1 MKRIVNSFTIV
12 CMIALLISCATTPKA
27 PQPKTFWVDD
37 YFQQD
42 CVITPEPGEN
52 LIKAKVD
59 GVWNEYELVE
69 FPEKFMEWNIEKRIE
84 TLDRFL
90 NMQPPELAGPHNGIV
105 ATFGCKRDDSQFK
118 LNNAVKGMG
127 FLPKAEKLPELIALM
142 EETNDSSFVK
152 KLETLRYFYTN
163 VDSLFDLD
171 RQVSLELYSTPEFE
185 TQSFL
190 NQMTYPVS
198 TIVYLDIPSF
208 KLKTIARLLHP
219 DDPDLT
225 EYERL
230 VVRYIND
237 VHSYFHGKFPRDYP
251 AVIYFVSE
259 IYDNSPGRSDAM
271 GRRIVP

>member
-1 MKRIVNSFTIV
+1 MKKIIYVILF
-12 CMIALLISCATTPKA
+12 LLIFIMLASCTNKQNAEQKS
-27 PQPKTFWVDD
+27 FWIDN

-42 CVITPEPGEN
+42 CAITPQPGDSV
-52 LIKAKVD
+52 IKARVD
-59 GVWNEYELVE
+59 GKWGEFQLVE
-69 FPEKFMEWNIEKRIE
+69 FPDKFMEWDVEKRIE

-90 NMQPPELAGPHNGIV
+90 QMKPPELAGPHNGIV
-105 ATFGCKRDDSQFK
+105 ATYGCKREDSQFK

-127 FLPKAEKLPELIALM
+127 FLPKAEKLPELIKLM
-142 EETNDSSFVK
+142 EDTTDSSFVQ
-152 KLETLRYFYTN
+152 KLEILRYFYTN
-163 VDSLFDLD
+163 IDSLFDLD

-185 TQSFL
+185 TQTFL
-190 NQMTYPVS
+190 NQMTDPSS
-198 TIVYLDIPSF
+198 TIVFLDIPSY

-225 EYERL
+225 EYEKL

-259 IYDNSPGRSDAM
+259 IYDNSPGRRDAM

>member
-1 MKRIVNSFTIV
+1 MKRIVYGVILCSVFVT
-12 CMIALLISCATTPKA
+12 LISCATTQKTQ
-27 PQPKTFWVDD
+27 QPKNFWTDD

-42 CVITPEPGEN
+42 CVITPQPGDEV
-52 LIKAKVD
+52 IKAKID
-59 GVWNEYELVE
+59 GKWNEYQLVE
-69 FPEKFMEWNIEKRIE
+69 FPEKFMEWDIGKRIE
-84 TLDRFL
+84 TLDRFM

-105 ATFGCKRDDSQFK
+105 ATYGYKRDDTQFK

-127 FLPKAEKLPELIALM
+127 FLPKAEKLPEMIKIM
-142 EETNDSSFVK
+142 EDTKDSSFVK
-152 KLETLRYFYTN
+152 KLETLRFFYTH

-171 RQVSLELYSTPEFE
+171 RQVSLELYSVPEFE

-198 TIVYLDIPSF
+198 TIVFLDIPSY
-208 KLKTIARLLHP
+208 KLKTITRLLHP

-225 EYERL
+225 DYEKL

-237 VHSYFHGKFPRDYP
+237 VHSYFHGQFPRDYP
-251 AVIYFVSE
+251 AAIYFVTE
-259 IYDNSPGRSDAM
+259 IFDNSPGRSDAM

>member
-1 MKRIVNSFTIV
+1 MKKILCC
-12 CMIALLISCATTPKA
+12 CMFLSLVILVISCADNHKIVK
-27 PQPKTFWVDD
+27 QNFWIDN
-37 YFQQD
+37 YFKQD
-42 CVITPEPGEN
+42 CVITPQPGESV
-52 LIKAKVD
+52 IKARVD
-59 GVWNEYELVE
+59 GEWKEFNLAE
-69 FPEKFMEWNIEKRIE
+69 FPEKFMEWDVQKRIE

-90 NMQPPELAGPHNGIV
+90 QMKPPELAGPHNGIV
-105 ATFGCKRDDSQFK
+105 ATYGYKREDSQFK

-127 FLPKAEKLPELIALM
+127 FLPKAEKLPELIQLM
-142 EETNDSSFVK
+142 EDTSDSSFVK
-152 KLETLRYFYTN
+152 KLEILRYFYTN

-171 RQVSLELYSTPEFE
+171 RHVSLELYATPEFE
-185 TQSFL
+185 TQTFL
-190 NQMTYPVS
+190 NQMTNPSS
-198 TIVYLDIPSF
+198 TIVFLDIPSY

-225 EYERL
+225 EYEKL

>member
-1 MKRIVNSFTIV
+1 MKKIFYTILA
-12 CMIALLISCATTPKA
+12 ILIFIGAVSCTNTQKN
-27 PQPKTFWVDD
+27 FWEGN
-37 YFQQD
+37 YFHQD
-42 CVITPEPGEN
+42 CVVTPQPGDDV
-52 LIKAKVD
+52 IKAKID

-69 FPEKFMEWNIEKRIE
+69 FPEKFMEWDVQKRIE

-90 NMQPPELAGPHNGIV
+90 QMKPPELAGPHNGIV
-105 ATFGCKRDDSQFK
+105 ATYGFKRGDFQFK

-142 EETNDSSFVK
+142 EATSDSSFFK

-171 RQVSLELYSTPEFE
+171 RQVSLELYATPEFE
-185 TQSFL
+185 TQTFL

-198 TIVYLDIPSF
+198 TIVFLDIPSY

-225 EYERL
+225 DYEEL

-237 VHSYFHGKFPRDYP
+237 VHSYFHGQFPRDYP
-251 AVIYFVSE
+251 AVIYYVCE

>member
-1 MKRIVNSFTIV
+1 M
-12 CMIALLISCATTPKA
+12 SCATTKQVE
-27 PQPKTFWVDD
+27 QPKNFWIDDD
-37 YFQQD
+37 YFHQD
-42 CVITPEPGEN
+42 CVITPQPGDGV
-52 LIKAKVD
+52 IKAKID
-59 GVWNEYELVE
+59 GEWKEYKLVT
-69 FPEKFMEWNIEKRIE
+69 FPDKFMEWNIEKRIE

-105 ATFGCKRDDSQFK
+105 ATYGYERDDSQFK

-152 KLETLRYFYTN
+152 KLETLRYFYSN

-190 NQMTYPVS
+190 NQMTHPVS
-198 TIVYLDIPSF
+198 TIVYLDIPSY
-208 KLKTIARLLHP
+208 KLKTISRLLHP

-225 EYERL
+225 DYEKL